1 MANPINLSFFT
12 AIHPF
17 PQHRGGLYRRCFFTF
32 SLLLLLINTT
42 ISQAFPL
49 FAQQE
54 GVWSGIVTDE
64 SGNPLPALVSI
75 NGVAVQTGDD
85 GRFELK
91 APADENNRHI
101 INATLIGYAT
111 ISRIHIGSPLQ
122 EMRLAMKKM
131 QRFDIQPDQ
140 PIEVEDERGTR
151 ISMPAGGLIRQAD
164 GSPAKEP
171 LTLDLHTYDLR
182 NEQMVGDMAGINVA
196 GETVGLISSG
206 AFEAKFRDAEGELY
220 NLAPGVMARISV
232 PVPDVPDAPDWMPL
246 WYYSLEKGVW
256 IEDGKAVRED
266 DRYSGEVSH
275 FTSWNFDAEFTNPAC
290 VRITVDAAYLA
301 ANTPLDVR
309 AEILSPPTVKYL
321 WITSSPNAL
330 IYLPAFTDVY
340 LYMPS
345 TAITPF
351 AVVNTGAPMGGAP
364 AFPYLSCNGSLHIVP
379 PNSDGGDAADSSNN
393 FGVGM
398 TTYPSGIV
406 ANFPTTYRGLGGIP
420 GMIHWNPI
428 ADSWLGLNVSG
439 EFDADLSP
447 DADSMTNIDPTSNSA
462 DRDNFDDG
470 VRTGTLNLGNC
481 ITNTFQYDI
490 RVVGARKLRY
500 VNVWMDYDRDG
511 DWNDTIR
518 CRDASGRMRTFTEW
532 VVRNRASN
540 LAPRVAPYTFVI
552 PAFWS
557 VNPPTPTNPMWMR
570 MTLAESRAVTL
581 TAALADGRGPISGY
595 RYGETEDYYLTRPII
610 LAAEDQPVDVNW
622 ETVAD
627 IDTQALL
634 AEIEAFTDNHIDTEA
649 DALAEVQ
656 DEERVMD
663 KRVYLPL
670 LRK

>member
-1 MANPINLSFFT
+1 MNNQSTNTASASHRDKGGRNHLWLSV
-12 AIHPF
+12 
-17 PQHRGGLYRRCFFTF
+17 
-32 SLLLLLINTT
+32 LLLLALTLGT
-42 ISQAFPL
+42 IFVQASAT
-49 FAQQE
+49 FAQEE
-54 GVWSGIVTDE
+54 GIWSGVVTDE
-64 SGNPLPALVSI
+64 SGNPLPALVTI
-75 NGVAVQTGDD
+75 NGVSVQTGDD

-91 APADENNRHI
+91 APAGENDRQI

-151 ISMPAGGLIRQAD
+151 ISIPAGGLIRQAD

-182 NEQMVGDMAGINVA
+182 NEQMVGDMTGINAA
-196 GETVGLISSG
+196 GETVGLISYG
-206 AFEAKFRDAEGELY
+206 AFEAKFRNAEGELY
-220 NLAPGVMARISV
+220 NLAPGIMARISV
-232 PVPDVPDAPDWMPL
+232 PVSDGPDAPDWMPL
-246 WYYSLEKGVW
+246 WYYSLEKGAW
-256 IEDGKAVRED
+256 IEDGKAVREGD
-266 DRYSGEVSH
+266 YYSGEVSH
-275 FTSWNFDAEFTNPAC
+275 FTSWNFDVEFTNPAC

-301 ANTPLDVR
+301 ANAPLDIR

-345 TAITPF
+345 AAITPF

-379 PNSDGGDAADSSNN
+379 PDSDVGDAADNTNN

-398 TTYPSGIV
+398 TTYPSGIA

-439 EFDADLSP
+439 EFDADLLP
-447 DADSMTNIDPTSNSA
+447 DADPVTNIDPTSNSA
-462 DRDNFDDG
+462 DRDSFDDG
-470 VRTGTLNLGNC
+470 VRTGTLSLGNC
-481 ITNTFQYDI
+481 ITNTFQYDL

-500 VNVWMDYDRDG
+500 VNVWMDYNRDG

-518 CRDASGRMRTFTEW
+518 CRDASGRTRTFTEW

-540 LAPRVAPYTFVI
+540 LAPRVAPYTFVT

-570 MTLAESRAVTL
+570 MTLAESQAVTL
-581 TAALADGRGPISGY
+581 TAALADGRGPASGY
-595 RYGETEDYYLTRPII
+595 RYGETEDYYLTRPIV
-610 LAAEDQPVDVNW
+610 LAAEDQPVDVDW
-622 ETVAD
+622 ETVVD

-649 DALAEVQ
+649 DALPETAQ
-656 DEERVMD
+656 EETFTG
-663 KRVYLPL
+663 KRVYVPFVQ
-670 LRK
+670 K